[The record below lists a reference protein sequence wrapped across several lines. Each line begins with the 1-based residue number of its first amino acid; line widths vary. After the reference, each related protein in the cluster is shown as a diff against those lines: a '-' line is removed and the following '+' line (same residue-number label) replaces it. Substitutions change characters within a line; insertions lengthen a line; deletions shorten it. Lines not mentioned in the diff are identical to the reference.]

1 MGGKDLATCE
11 QEREQA
17 ERSTGSSLDLSGSS
31 DDDSGVGSGKDSGKG
46 SGEGSGK
53 GSDEVKDEDS
63 DEVTDED
70 SDEVKDE
77 DSDEVTDEDSD
88 EEDSIGSEWS
98 GGHTDQCK
106 VDSDCVT
113 KCESNPDFGGF
124 SGTPGN
130 AGGDGMGSSSPPP
143 CSNDAGCKSLCEQM
157 ASQSGMSSAA
167 LGCDEVKCNLNT
179 KTCSELSYQGGFG
192 GHSGG
197 FNDAGASSGFNTDS
211 NAGGDG
217 MDSSSPPPCSNDA
230 GCKSLCEQMASQS
243 GMSSAAL
250 GCDEVK
256 CNLNTKTCSEPSY
269 RGGFGGNSQPNFSG
283 NSMQN
288 FQGASGGRRLASSP
302 DCKNM
307 FCNSGMCQF
316 KESNNWLSGSHEVSD
331 EVSDEDSGKDPVQDT
346 GSQSPDDPNDENT
359 PSFNCLSREVWSEEK
374 EEWCCTH
381 ENEGCK
387 DEFEDIERPDWM
399 KEFEECL
406 ESGKDV
412 AECDEESETEKA
424 DRLKR
429 EEEKKKNLKEEK
441 EKAEKKK
448 AEALA
453 AAELAKKEAL
463 EAAEKEK
470 KDALK
475 KAKDEAGR
483 KAVEKAAEQKREEAE
498 KKALEDK
505 VRIAREAAKAKAEAA
520 AKKIEEDIKTKEK
533 ESIAKKLEE

>member
-130 AGGDGMGSSSPPP
+130 AGGDGM
-143 CSNDAGCKSLCEQM
+143 
-157 ASQSGMSSAA
+157 
-167 LGCDEVKCNLNT
+167 
-179 KTCSELSYQGGFG
+179 
-192 GHSGG
+192 
-197 FNDAGASSGFNTDS
+197 
-211 NAGGDG
+211 
-217 MDSSSPPPCSNDA
+217 DSSSPPPCSNDA

-302 DCKNM
+302 DCKNV

-359 PSFNCLSREVWSEEK
+359 PSFNCLSREVWSKEK

-387 DEFEDIERPDWM
+387 DHSNDGDEFDTM
-399 KEFEECL
+399 KLFEECL
-406 ESGKDV
+406 ESGKDLATCEQEREQ
-412 AECDEESETEKA
+412 AERSTGSSLDLSGSSDDDSGVGSGKDSGKGSGEGSGKGSDEV
-424 DRLKR
+424 
-429 EEEKKKNLKEEK
+429 
-441 EKAEKKK
+441 
-448 AEALA
+448 
-453 AAELAKKEAL
+453 
-463 EAAEKEK
+463 
-470 KDALK
+470 
-475 KAKDEAGR
+475 KDEDSDE
-483 KAVEKAAEQKREEAE
+483 VTD
-498 KKALEDK
+498 EDSDE
-505 VRIAREAAKAKAEAA
+505 VTD
-520 AKKIEEDIKTKEK
+520 EDSDE
-533 ESIAKKLEE
+533 